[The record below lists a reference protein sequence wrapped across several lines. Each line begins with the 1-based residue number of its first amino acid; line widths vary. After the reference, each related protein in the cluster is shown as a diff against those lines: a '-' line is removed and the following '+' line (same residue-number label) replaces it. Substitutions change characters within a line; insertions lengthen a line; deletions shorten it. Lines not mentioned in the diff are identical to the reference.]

1 MHAPSDFIS
10 TRPDSTD
17 YYNMTTH
24 AAQVTVS
31 SNVTTVLSGN
41 DIHDYTYTEIWK
53 LHLTLTEH
61 SF

>member
-31 SNVTTVLSGN
+31 GNVTTILSGN
-41 DIHDYTYTEIWK
+41 DIHDTPRFRNYTA
-53 LHLTLTEH
+53 
-61 SF
+61 